1 MTSVF
6 SNLHRLCVA
15 TATVLVSTTLYSQ
28 AVATPSGTPAT
39 STTIVTSPASTG
51 ASAATPAILARGPSG
66 LVITTADVAADM
78 ARLPEETRRIIQA
91 KAESLQQI
99 ASNLMVRRVLALETS
114 QSALVQT
121 PAVVATLGLARD
133 RVLSDAR
140 LAQMDAQNAPSDSAI
155 ENYARQVY
163 LTNSE
168 KFERPA
174 QTRARHILIT
184 KTGPESLQKAN
195 ALLAQLKSGASFEDL
210 AKANSA
216 DPGSAAKGGDLG
228 FFAAGN
234 MVRPFD
240 DAVNKLAKPG
250 DLSEPVE
257 SQFGYHIIRLEDRRE
272 KGRQSFEEVR
282 AQLVGEAKNAIV
294 TEARLLKVQAMM
306 KDISFDEASIGAFS
320 KTAAP

>member
-1 MTSVF
+1 MSSMF
-6 SNLHRLCVA
+6 IKLRGLCVT
-15 TATVLVSTTLYSQ
+15 TAAICVTTNLLAQ
-28 AVATPSGTPAT
+28 AVAAPSAPA
-39 STTIVTSPASTG
+39 
-51 ASAATPAILARGPSG
+51 PAILARGPSG
-66 LVITTADVAADM
+66 LVITSADVNADM
-78 ARLPEETRRIIQA
+78 ARLPEGTRRAIQGNP
-91 KAESLQQI
+91 ESLQQI

-114 QSALVQT
+114 QSTLAQS

-140 LAQMDAQNAPSDSAI
+140 LAQMDAQNAPSESAI

-163 LTNSE
+163 LTSPE

-195 ALLAQLKSGASFEDL
+195 ALLVQLKSGASFEDL

-228 FFAAGN
+228 FFGAGN
-234 MVRPFD
+234 MVRPFE
-240 DAVNKLAKPG
+240 DAVTKLAKPG

-257 SQFGYHIIRLEDRRE
+257 SQFGYHIIRLEERRE

-282 AQLVGEAKNAIV
+282 GQLVSEARTAIL

>member
-1 MTSVF
+1 MSSIF
-6 SNLHRLCVA
+6 SNLRSLCIA
-15 TATVLVSTTLYSQ
+15 TATICVTTNLLAQ
-28 AVATPSGTPAT
+28 AVVTPPVPTPT
-39 STTIVTSPASTG
+39 
-51 ASAATPAILARGPSG
+51 ILARGPSG
-66 LVITTADVAADM
+66 LVITSADVSADM
-78 ARLPEETRRIIQA
+78 ARLPEETRRIIQG
-91 KAESLQQI
+91 KPESLQQI
-99 ASNLMVRRVLALETS
+99 ASNLMVRRVLALEAS
-114 QSALVQT
+114 QSAVAQS

-140 LAQMDAQNAPSDSAI
+140 LAQMDAQNAPSDAAI

-163 LTNSE
+163 LTNPE
-168 KFERPA
+168 KFARPA

-195 ALLAQLKSGASFEDL
+195 ALLVQLKGGASFEDL

-234 MVRPFD
+234 MVRPFED
-240 DAVNKLAKPG
+240 GLNKLAKPG

-257 SQFGYHIIRLEDRRE
+257 SQFGYHIIRLEERRE
-272 KGRQSFEEVR
+272 KGRQSFDDVR
-282 AQLVGEAKNAIV
+282 AQLVGEARNAILS
-294 TEARLLKVQAMM
+294 EARVLKVQAMM
-306 KDISFDEASIGAFS
+306 KDVSFDEASIGAFS

>member
-1 MTSVF
+1 MSSMLT
-6 SNLHRLCVA
+6 NLRSLCVA
-15 TATVLVSTTLYSQ
+15 TAAICVTTHLLAQ
-28 AVATPSGTPAT
+28 TTATPSAPAAL
-39 STTIVTSPASTG
+39 PAP
-51 ASAATPAILARGPSG
+51 APAILARGPSG
-66 LVITTADVAADM
+66 LVITSADVSADM
-78 ARLPEETRRIIQA
+78 ARLPEETRRIIQT
-91 KAESLQQI
+91 KPESLQQI

-114 QSALVQT
+114 QSALAQS
-121 PAVVATLGLARD
+121 PPVVATLGLARD

-140 LAQMDAQNAPSDSAI
+140 LAQMDAQNAPSESAM

-163 LTNSE
+163 LTQPE

-195 ALLAQLKSGASFEDL
+195 ALLAQLKGGASFEDL

-228 FFAAGN
+228 FFGAGN
-234 MVRPFD
+234 MVRPFE

-257 SQFGYHIIRLEDRRE
+257 SQFGYHIIRLEERRE
-272 KGRQSFEEVR
+272 KGRQAFEDVR
-282 AQLVGEAKNAIV
+282 AQLVGEARNAIL

>member
-1 MTSVF
+1 MSSVF
-6 SNLHRLCVA
+6 SNFRGLCVSAASILIA
-15 TATVLVSTTLYSQ
+15 TAVHAQ
-28 AVATPSGTPAT
+28 AAGPT
-39 STTIVTSPASTG
+39 STAPAVLS
-51 ASAATPAILARGPSG
+51 RGPSG
-66 LVITTADVAADM
+66 LVITSADVAADL
-78 ARLPEETRRIIQA
+78 ARLPEETRRVIMS
-91 KAESLQQI
+91 KPESVQQI

-114 QSALVQT
+114 QSALAQS

-140 LAQMDAQNAPSDSAI
+140 LAQMDAQNAPSDAAI

-163 LTNSE
+163 ATNPE
-168 KFERPA
+168 KFARPA

-228 FFAAGN
+228 FFGAGN
-234 MVRPFD
+234 MVRPFE
-240 DAVNKLAKPG
+240 DAVNKLTKPG
-250 DLSEPVE
+250 ELSEPVE
-257 SQFGYHIIRLEDRRE
+257 SQFGYHIIRLEERRE
-272 KGRQSFEEVR
+272 KGRLSYEEVR
-282 AQLVGEAKNAIV
+282 AQLVGEARNAIL

-320 KTAAP
+320 KTTAP

>member
-1 MTSVF
+1 MSSIF
-6 SNLHRLCVA
+6 SNLRSLCIA
-15 TATVLVSTTLYSQ
+15 TATICVTTNLLAQ
-28 AVATPSGTPAT
+28 AVVTPPVPTPT
-39 STTIVTSPASTG
+39 
-51 ASAATPAILARGPSG
+51 ILARGPSG
-66 LVITTADVAADM
+66 LVITSADVSADM
-78 ARLPEETRRIIQA
+78 ARLPEETRRIIQG
-91 KAESLQQI
+91 KPESLQQL
-99 ASNLMVRRVLALETS
+99 ASNLMVRRVLALEAS
-114 QSALVQT
+114 QSAVAQS

-140 LAQMDAQNAPSDSAI
+140 LAQMDAQNAPSDAAI

-163 LTNSE
+163 LTNPE
-168 KFERPA
+168 KFARPA

-195 ALLAQLKSGASFEDL
+195 ALLVQLKGGASFEDL

-234 MVRPFD
+234 MVRPFED
-240 DAVNKLAKPG
+240 GLNKLAKAG

-257 SQFGYHIIRLEDRRE
+257 SQFGYHIIRLEERRE
-272 KGRQSFEEVR
+272 KGRQSFDDVR
-282 AQLVGEAKNAIV
+282 AQLVGEARNAILS
-294 TEARLLKVQAMM
+294 EARLLKVQAMM
-306 KDISFDEASIGAFS
+306 KDVSFDEASIGAFS

>member
-1 MTSVF
+1 MS
-6 SNLHRLCVA
+6 SMLINLRRFCVA
-15 TATVLVSTTLYSQ
+15 SAAFCVANVLFAQ
-28 AVATPSGTPAT
+28 AVAPPPA
-39 STTIVTSPASTG
+39 
-51 ASAATPAILARGPSG
+51 AATPMAAAAPAVPTILARGPSG
-66 LVITTADVAADM
+66 LVITSADVAADV
-78 ARLPEETRRIIQA
+78 ARLPEETRRAILG
-91 KAESLQQI
+91 KPETLQQI
-99 ASNLMVRRVLALETS
+99 ASNLMVRRVLALEAS
-114 QSALVQT
+114 QSSISQT
-121 PAVVATLGLARD
+121 PAVIASLGLTRD

-140 LAQMDAQNAPSDSAI
+140 LAQMDAQNAPSDAAI

-163 LTNSE
+163 LTTPD

-195 ALLAQLKSGASFEDL
+195 ALLVQLKGGASFEEL

-228 FFAAGN
+228 FFGAGN
-234 MVRPFD
+234 MVRPFE

-257 SQFGYHIIRLEDRRE
+257 SQFGYHIIRLEERRE
-272 KGRQSFEEVR
+272 KGRQSFEDVR
-282 AQLVGEAKNAIV
+282 AQLVVEARNSIL
-294 TEARLLKVQAMM
+294 TEARLLKVQAML
-306 KDISFDEASIGAFS
+306 KDVSFDEASIGAFS

>member
-1 MTSVF
+1 MSSLF
-6 SNLHRLCVA
+6 INLRGLCIA
-15 TATVLVSTTLYSQ
+15 TAAICVSTNVLAQ
-28 AVATPSGTPAT
+28 AVVTPPALA
-39 STTIVTSPASTG
+39 PAPT
-51 ASAATPAILARGPSG
+51 ILARGPSG
-66 LVITTADVAADM
+66 LVITSADVGADM
-78 ARLPEETRRIIQA
+78 ARLPEETRRIIQG
-91 KAESLQQI
+91 KPESLQQI

-114 QSALVQT
+114 QSALAQS

-140 LAQMDAQNAPSDSAI
+140 LAQMDAQNAPSESAI

-163 LTNSE
+163 LTHPE

-184 KTGPESLQKAN
+184 KSGPESLQKAN
-195 ALLAQLKSGASFEDL
+195 VLLTQLKGGASFDDL

-228 FFAAGN
+228 FFGAGN
-234 MVRPFD
+234 MVRPFE
-240 DAVNKLAKPG
+240 DAVNKLTKPG
-250 DLSEPVE
+250 DLSEAVE
-257 SQFGYHIIRLEDRRE
+257 SQFGYHIIRLEERRE
-272 KGRQSFEEVR
+272 KGRQSFEDVR
-282 AQLVGEAKNAIV
+282 VQLVGEARNAIL

>member
-1 MTSVF
+1 MSSMF
-6 SNLHRLCVA
+6 INLRGLCVA
-15 TATVLVSTTLYSQ
+15 AAAICVTTNLLAQ
-28 AVATPSGTPAT
+28 VTATPSAPAAQ
-39 STTIVTSPASTG
+39 SAPAS
-51 ASAATPAILARGPSG
+51 AILARGPSG
-66 LVITTADVAADM
+66 LVITSADVSADM
-78 ARLPEETRRIIQA
+78 ARLPEATRRAIQGNP
-91 KAESLQQI
+91 ESLQQI

-114 QSALVQT
+114 QSALAQS

-140 LAQMDAQNAPSDSAI
+140 LAQMDAQNAPSDAAI

-163 LTNSE
+163 LTSPE

-195 ALLAQLKSGASFEDL
+195 ALLVQLKGGASFEDL

-228 FFAAGN
+228 FFGAGN
-234 MVRPFD
+234 MVRPFE
-240 DAVNKLAKPG
+240 DAVTKLAKPG
-250 DLSEPVE
+250 DLSEAVE
-257 SQFGYHIIRLEDRRE
+257 SQFGYHIIRLEERRE

-282 AQLVGEAKNAIV
+282 AQLVGEARNAILS
-294 TEARLLKVQAMM
+294 EARVLKVQAMM

>member
-1 MTSVF
+1 MSSMF
-6 SNLHRLCVA
+6 IKLRGLCVA
-15 TATVLVSTTLYSQ
+15 TAAICVTTNLLAQ
-28 AVATPSGTPAT
+28 AVAAPSAPA
-39 STTIVTSPASTG
+39 
-51 ASAATPAILARGPSG
+51 PAILARGPSG
-66 LVITTADVAADM
+66 LVITSADVNADM
-78 ARLPEETRRIIQA
+78 ARLPEGTRRAIQGNP
-91 KAESLQQI
+91 ESLQQI

-114 QSALVQT
+114 QSTLAQS

-140 LAQMDAQNAPSDSAI
+140 LAQMDAQNAPSESAI

-163 LTNSE
+163 LTSPE

-195 ALLAQLKSGASFEDL
+195 ALLVQLKSGASFEDL

-228 FFAAGN
+228 FFGAGN
-234 MVRPFD
+234 MVRPFE
-240 DAVNKLAKPG
+240 DAVTKLAKPG

-257 SQFGYHIIRLEDRRE
+257 SQFGYHIIRLEERRE

-282 AQLVGEAKNAIV
+282 GQLVSEARTAIL

>member
-1 MTSVF
+1 MSSIF
-6 SNLHRLCVA
+6 SNLRSLCIA
-15 TATVLVSTTLYSQ
+15 TAAICVTTNVLAQ
-28 AVATPSGTPAT
+28 AV
-39 STTIVTSPASTG
+39 VTSPVL
-51 ASAATPAILARGPSG
+51 TPTILARGPSG
-66 LVITTADVAADM
+66 LVITSADVSADM
-78 ARLPEETRRIIQA
+78 ARLPEETRRIIQG
-91 KAESLQQI
+91 KPESLQQI
-99 ASNLMVRRVLALETS
+99 ASNLMVRRVLALEAS
-114 QSALVQT
+114 QSAVAQS

-163 LTNSE
+163 LTNPE
-168 KFERPA
+168 KFARPA

-195 ALLAQLKSGASFEDL
+195 ALLVQLKSGASFEDL

-234 MVRPFD
+234 MVRPFED
-240 DAVNKLAKPG
+240 GLNKLAKPG

-257 SQFGYHIIRLEDRRE
+257 SQFGYHIIRLEERRE
-272 KGRQSFEEVR
+272 KGRQSFDDVR
-282 AQLVGEAKNAIV
+282 AQLVGEARNAILS
-294 TEARLLKVQAMM
+294 EARVLKVQAMM
-306 KDISFDEASIGAFS
+306 KDVSFDEASIGAFS

>member
-1 MTSVF
+1 MSSMF
-6 SNLHRLCVA
+6 IRLRGLCVA
-15 TATVLVSTTLYSQ
+15 TAAFCVTTNLLAQ
-28 AVATPSGTPAT
+28 AV
-39 STTIVTSPASTG
+39 VTSPTPA
-51 ASAATPAILARGPSG
+51 PAILARGPSG
-66 LVITTADVAADM
+66 LVITSADVSADM
-78 ARLPEETRRIIQA
+78 ARLPEETRRIIQG
-91 KAESLQQI
+91 KPESLQQI
-99 ASNLMVRRVLALETS
+99 ASNLMVRRVLAFEAS
-114 QSALVQT
+114 QSALAQS

-140 LAQMDAQNAPSDSAI
+140 LAQMDVQNAPSDAAV

-163 LTNSE
+163 LTSPE

-195 ALLAQLKSGASFEDL
+195 ALLMQLKGGASFDDL

-228 FFAAGN
+228 FFGAGN
-234 MVRPFD
+234 MVRPFE

-257 SQFGYHIIRLEDRRE
+257 SQFGYHIIRLEERRE
-272 KGRQSFEEVR
+272 KGRQAFEEVR
-282 AQLVGEAKNAIV
+282 AQLVGEARNAIL
-294 TEARLLKVQAMM
+294 TEARLLKVQAML
-306 KDISFDEASIGAFS
+306 KDVSFDEASIGAFS

>member
-1 MTSVF
+1 MS
-6 SNLHRLCVA
+6 SKLIKLGRLCVA
-15 TATVLVSTTLYSQ
+15 TAAVCIATNVGAQ
-28 AVATPSGTPAT
+28 AVVP
-39 STTIVTSPASTG
+39 SPANNP
-51 ASAATPAILARGPSG
+51 AALARGPSG
-66 LVITTADVAADM
+66 LVITTADVSADM
-78 ARLPEETRRIIQA
+78 ARLPEETRRIIQG
-91 KAESLQQI
+91 KPESLQQI
-99 ASNLMVRRVLALETS
+99 ASNLMVRRVLALEAS
-114 QSALVQT
+114 QGALAQS

-163 LTNSE
+163 STSPE

-195 ALLAQLKSGASFEDL
+195 ALLVQLKGGASFEDL

-234 MVRPFD
+234 MVRPFED
-240 DAVNKLAKPG
+240 GLNKLAKAG

-257 SQFGYHIIRLEDRRE
+257 SQFGYHIIRLEERRE
-272 KGRQSFEEVR
+272 KGRQSFEDVR
-282 AQLVGEAKNAIV
+282 AQLVGEARNAILS
-294 TEARLLKVQAMM
+294 EARVLKVQAMM
-306 KDISFDEASIGAFS
+306 KDVSFDDASIGAFS
-320 KTAAP
+320 KSAAP

>member
-1 MTSVF
+1 MPPNF
-6 SNLHRLCVA
+6 RAMCVA
-15 TATVLVSTTLYSQ
+15 TASICLATHLLAQT
-28 AVATPSGTPAT
+28 VATPPAPGVSTPPVNAT
-39 STTIVTSPASTG
+39 ATAAAPAV
-51 ASAATPAILARGPSG
+51 LARGPSG
-66 LVITTADVAADM
+66 LVITSADVAADM

-91 KAESLQQI
+91 KPESLQQI
-99 ASNLMVRRVLALETS
+99 ASNLMVRRVLALEAS
-114 QSALVQT
+114 QGALAQS
-121 PAVVATLGLARD
+121 PAVIASLGLTRD

-140 LAQMDAQNAPSDSAI
+140 LAQMDAQNAPSDAAI

-163 LTNSE
+163 LTNPE

-195 ALLAQLKSGASFEDL
+195 ALLAQLKGGASFEDL

-234 MVRPFD
+234 MVRPFE

-257 SQFGYHIIRLEDRRE
+257 SQFGYHIIRLEERRE
-272 KGRQSFEEVR
+272 KGRQGFEEVR
-282 AQLVGEAKNAIV
+282 AQLVGEARNAILS
-294 TEARLLKVQAMM
+294 EARVLKVQAMM